1 MRLRSRLTLAFGA
14 LAVVPLVVA
23 VPLAIRDLRRTL
35 SAELDARTAAST
47 AATRAAVERTSDDV
61 RRAVEDLAQSVAL
74 EEVAR
79 EVHAG
84 ASSQLA
90 SSAERLMR
98 DRALTVLSL
107 FDAEGRTLS
116 SGHLPARIGD
126 PDEALFSAARAGRK
140 EPVPARVEI
149 RSESGLRQAPA
160 LIAARAMDYGAL
172 RIHVVGGVLLDQ
184 RLAAHLAEIARAKVT
199 LIAGDEAVASAG
211 NAAPPT
217 VSTSIDLPPVA
228 RIDLQH
234 SRAALLEAE
243 RGIVT
248 AFATLVAVGIA
259 LALLLGL
266 LVARRIT
273 RPVEAL
279 TQAAREIASGRLDRQ
294 VHERASGEMGEL
306 VSAFNRMTA
315 DLRLTTE
322 QLVASERV
330 AAWQEVA
337 RRLAHELK
345 NPLTPIQMSLE
356 TLLAAKKGKDP
367 RFTQLFEE
375 SAGAVL
381 EEVERLRRI
390 VDEFSRFARLPKPQL
405 RTVDLSE
412 LTSQVLAL
420 YAAPRHGV
428 EIRSRL
434 DAGVQAA
441 ADRDQITQVLLNL
454 MKNAEEA
461 LPGGGG
467 VVEVRVARRGAEAI
481 VEVADNGPGIRPED
495 RPRVLEPY
503 YTTKSGGS
511 GLGLAIAARIAQE
524 HGGRLEVG
532 GEYGRGATFTLV
544 LPAG

>member
-1 MRLRSRLTLAFGA
+1 MGLLRG
-14 LAVVPLVVA
+14 
-23 VPLAIRDLRRTL
+23 RR
-35 SAELDARTAAST
+35 E
-47 AATRAAVERTSDDV
+47 E
-61 RRAVEDLAQSVAL
+61 RAVEELAQSVAL

-84 ASSQLA
+84 DSPRLA
-90 SSAERLMR
+90 TSAERLMR
-98 DRALTVLSL
+98 DRGLTVLSL
-107 FDAEGRTLS
+107 FDAQGRTLS

-126 PDEALFSAARAGRK
+126 PDEALFSVARAGRK
-140 EPVPARVEI
+140 EPAAARVEI
-149 RSESGLRQAPA
+149 RSESGLRLAPA
-160 LIAARAMDYGAL
+160 LVTARSMDYGAM
-172 RIHVVGGVLLDQ
+172 RIQVVGGVLLDEA
-184 RLAAHLAEIARAKVT
+184 LAAHLSEISGAQVT
-199 LIAGDEAVASAG
+199 FIAGDEAFASAG
-211 NAAPPT
+211 QAAPP
-217 VSTSIDLPPVA
+217 VVRTSIELAPMG
-228 RIDLQH
+228 RIELRH
-234 SRAALLEAE
+234 SRAALLAAE
-243 RGIVT
+243 RGIVG

-259 LALLLGL
+259 LALLLGI

-273 RPVEAL
+273 HPVEAL
-279 TQAAREIASGRLDRQ
+279 TQAAREIAAGQLDRQ

-315 DLRLTTE
+315 DLRVTTE

-367 RFTQLFEE
+367 RFAQLFEE

-405 RTVDLSE
+405 RTVDLAE

-420 YAAPRHGV
+420 YAAPRQGV

-434 DAGVQAA
+434 EAGVRAA
-441 ADRDQITQVLLNL
+441 ADRDQITQVLVNL

-461 LPGGGG
+461 LPGGG
-467 VVEVRVARRGAEAI
+467 VVEVRVARRGAEAL
-481 VEVADNGPGIRPED
+481 VEVEDNGPGIRPAD
-495 RPRVLEPY
+495 RARVLEPY

-511 GLGLAIAARIAQE
+511 GLGLAIAARIAHE

-532 GEYGRGATFTLV
+532 GDYGRGANFTLV